1 MAAYAA
7 SASCCSPFMLVCPC
21 LTRRSTSACHSRPA
35 FPVETFHPRDSVDN
49 GRAGVPPILFA
60 PSSVSGPVAL
70 VMATARGVAPLGAIT
85 AAGADSLCEPAPPA
99 LLPVR
104 HSPSR
109 RRHRRRWWSLT
120 PPFHPSPTGCSREAV
135 TRGQVRSLLQLSS
148 GSPLPG
154 LTVSSSDLAR
164 NGLGV
169 GRFLWDR
176 CPSDGS
182 LARP

>member
-7 SASCCSPFMLVCPC
+7 SASFCSPFMLICPC
-21 LTRRSTSACHSRPA
+21 LTRRSTSACHPRPA

-49 GRAGVPPILFA
+49 GRAGVPPILFT

-120 PPFHPSPTGCSREAV
+120 PPFHPSPTDCSREAA
-135 TRGQVRSLLQLSS
+135 TRRQVRSLLQLSS
-148 GSPLPG
+148 GLPLPG